1 MVKINKTLGLALL
14 TALAASC
21 SSDNDVAQSN
31 NPVIENGEAAYAT
44 LRIDLPTQH
53 GSRALSFDSGLESE
67 YKVNDA
73 TLLVFKKVGSYE
85 GAYTF
90 SEAVNLGKLSFTT
103 SSEGGVS
110 TEATVKAKLTNYS
123 PSNDYYAL
131 VILNNTTEKNGNKIT
146 LPTSG
151 TYASW
156 NNNAANANATNM
168 VDNTNGFVMANAPQW
183 TEAGTTPT
191 TLVKIE
197 GTKVAASADKA
208 TETAADIHVERGLAK
223 VTMEQPSSSYKTAD
237 GYNISNVSV
246 TGWALDV
253 TNKSSYPVHNID
265 NSVVTS
271 PYANMWKET
280 GTGNNQIAASTVNGA
295 GVNRFHDTTTGNT
308 FKRVFWGY
316 DPNYQLGSDYITG
329 ENARANCENLFNIAT
344 TGDNLSNKFS
354 DDFPQ
359 YCLENTF
366 DINNMTQGQTTR
378 VLIKGKITINGAS
391 TGDTFYRVGGQ
402 KTLYT
407 ATKFEEY
414 IQSAITAATGKE
426 GSKFTINLAATT
438 NDITAKAGQHTLDA
452 ANITAAEGQTALTKD
467 EIIAVNNYLN
477 NDIETYLNG
486 ECYYVARIQHFGSTG
501 ETDWKS
507 GYETYGGDD
516 LSFLGRYGVLRNN
529 WYALKV
535 NSISGPGEPVI
546 PPVVPGNPD
555 DESEH
560 YINLSVK
567 ILKWAKRS
575 QDLDL

>member
-1 MVKINKTLGLALL
+1 MVKNNKTLGLALL

-44 LRIDLPTQH
+44 LRVDLPTQA
-53 GSRALSFDSGLESE
+53 GSRAVSYDDGDSTE
-67 YKVNDA
+67 YAVKDA
-73 TLLVFKKVGSYE
+73 TLLVFKEVGSYE

-90 SEAVNLGKLSFTT
+90 SEAVNLGSLTFN
-103 SSEGGVS
+103 SSTEGGVS
-110 TEATVKAKLTNYS
+110 TEVTVKAKLTNYS
-123 PSNDYYAL
+123 SSNDYYAL
-131 VILNNTTEKNGNKIT
+131 VILNNTTESNGNKIT

-168 VDNTNGFVMANAPQW
+168 VDRTKGIVMANAPQW
-183 TEAGTTPT
+183 TTAGSTPT
-191 TLVKIE
+191 TLVHID
-197 GTKVAASADKA
+197 GSKVAASEDKA
-208 TETAADIHVERGLAK
+208 TQPAADIHVERGLAK
-223 VTMEQPSSSYKTAD
+223 VTMEQPAASYTTAD
-237 GYNISNVSV
+237 GYNISSVSV

-265 NSVVTS
+265 NSVVTT
-271 PYANMWKET
+271 PYADMWKET
-280 GTGNNQIAASTVNGA
+280 ENGENQVAVSTVNGA
-295 GVNRFHDTTTGNT
+295 GVNRFHDTTAGNP

-316 DPNYQLGSDYITG
+316 DPNYQLGANYISDR
-329 ENARANCENLFNIAT
+329 NALANCQNLFTMATANNISDKFT
-344 TGDNLSNKFS
+344 IDN
-354 DDFPQ
+354 PQ

-391 TGDTFYRVGGQ
+391 TGDTIYRVGGQ

-407 ATKFEEY
+407 ADNFKKY
-414 IQSAITAATGKE
+414 IQSAITAATGKD
-426 GSKFTINLAATT
+426 GSKFTINLDATGY
-438 NDITAKAGQHTLDA
+438 DITATAGKHTLDA
-452 ANITAAEGQTALTKD
+452 ANITAAEEGQEALTKD

-477 NDIETYLNG
+477 NDIETYLKG
-486 ECYYVARIQHFGSTG
+486 ECYYVARIQHFGATG
-501 ETDWKS
+501 ETPWQS

-560 YINLSVK
+560 YINLGVK
-567 ILKWAKRS
+567 ILQWAKRS
-575 QDLDL
+575 QNLDL

>member
-1 MVKINKTLGLALL
+1 M
-14 TALAASC
+14 
-21 SSDNDVAQSN
+21 
-31 NPVIENGEAAYAT
+31 
-44 LRIDLPTQH
+44 
-53 GSRALSFDSGLESE
+53 
-67 YKVNDA
+67 
-73 TLLVFKKVGSYE
+73 
-85 GAYTF
+85 
-90 SEAVNLGKLSFTT
+90 
-103 SSEGGVS
+103 
-110 TEATVKAKLTNYS
+110 
-123 PSNDYYAL
+123 
-131 VILNNTTEKNGNKIT
+131 
-146 LPTSG
+146 
-151 TYASW
+151 
-156 NNNAANANATNM
+156 
-168 VDNTNGFVMANAPQW
+168 
-183 TEAGTTPT
+183 
-191 TLVKIE
+191 
-197 GTKVAASADKA
+197 
-208 TETAADIHVERGLAK
+208 
-223 VTMEQPSSSYKTAD
+223 
-237 GYNISNVSV
+237 
-246 TGWALDV
+246 

-265 NSVVTS
+265 NSVVTT
-271 PYANMWKET
+271 PYADMWKET
-280 GTGNNQIAASTVNGA
+280 GKGENKVAVSTINGA
-295 GVNRFHDTTTGNT
+295 GVNRFHDTTTGNP

-329 ENARANCENLFNIAT
+329 DNALTNCQNLFTMAT
-344 TGDNLSNKFS
+344 DANLTAKWGNEN
-354 DDFPQ
+354 PQ

-407 ATKFEEY
+407 ANNFAKY
-414 IQSAITAATGKE
+414 IQSAITAATGKD
-426 GSKFTINLAATT
+426 GSKFTINLAADGNNITT
-438 NDITAKAGQHTLDA
+438 IAGKHTLAA
-452 ANITAAEGQTALTKD
+452 ANITAAAGQTALTED
-467 EIIAVNNYLN
+467 EITAVNNYLN

-567 ILKWAKRS
+567 ILQWAKRS